1 MAPIEHVFDRFN
13 AEQIRNGQGQS
24 DFKTVE
30 AVATLISRNDT
41 FLTLKSGK
49 TAQLIEIMIVVNIVK
64 IDLQLL
70 VAFSI
75 LSLKPAGWI

>member
-13 AEQIRNGQGQS
+13 AEQIRNGQGQG

-49 TAQLIEIMIVVNIVK
+49 TAQLFEIPNDFCNK
-64 IDLQLL
+64 IDLRLL
-70 VAFSI
+70 VAF
-75 LSLKPAGWI
+75 P